1 MPIPSIVS
9 LKICETV
16 ANWSY
21 IIELNLIMVYDTGDE
36 SYLYAG
42 IMIKIFLPSSAE
54 AQAQAQLGLSWLYSL
69 LIQAPHPPARES
81 FFSAPAN

>member
-16 ANWSY
+16 ANWSSV
-21 IIELNLIMVYDTGDE
+21 IKLNLIMVYATGDE

-54 AQAQAQLGLSWLYSL
+54 AQAQLGLSWLYSL
-69 LIQAPHPPARES
+69 LNQAPHPPAWES